1 MNTPVSQCDGFP
13 MGTLVLFCC
22 RGSAGA
28 ASRLSTLG
36 AKRHSMFTAEQASE
50 LSRLRKMLERM
61 DDQNNFEG
69 AMEPF

>member
-1 MNTPVSQCDGFP
+1 M
-13 MGTLVLFCC
+13 LHCC

-36 AKRHSMFTAEQASE
+36 AKKHSMFTAKQASE
-50 LSRLRKMLERM
+50 LSRLRKMLERI

-69 AMEPF
+69 AMEPFSVCGVPHSAHD